1 MNTPKKTRLGRKKS
15 LHLDAGYAI
24 LRWSEWFRL
33 PLSRSLEC
41 SMFGSSNPKPVLYIF
56 RGLPGA
62 GKTTR
67 ARALAEEIE
76 AYPVSADDYFVGD
89 DGVYRFDHRD
99 LPAAHAECQDKVR
112 KCLMQGL
119 DAVVH
124 NTFTQGWELTPY
136 VIMAE
141 KFGAKMEIL
150 SIFDGGLDDAA
161 LAARNVHGVPEA
173 SIAAMRAR
181 WEFDIIQSQR
191 NEPRPPWERG

>member
-1 MNTPKKTRLGRKKS
+1 
-15 LHLDAGYAI
+15 
-24 LRWSEWFRL
+24 
-33 PLSRSLEC
+33 
-41 SMFGSSNPKPVLYIF
+41 MFGSSNPKPVLYIF

-76 AYPVSADDYFVGD
+76 AYPVSADDHFVGE
-89 DGVYRFDHRD
+89 DGVYRFDGNK
-99 LPAAHAECQDKVR
+99 LTAAHAECQEKAR
-112 KCLMQGL
+112 SCLMQGL
-119 DAVVH
+119 DVVVH

-161 LAARNVHGVPEA
+161 LAARNVHNVPEA
-173 SIAAMRAR
+173 NIAAMRAR

-191 NEPRPPWERG
+191 NEPRPPWARG